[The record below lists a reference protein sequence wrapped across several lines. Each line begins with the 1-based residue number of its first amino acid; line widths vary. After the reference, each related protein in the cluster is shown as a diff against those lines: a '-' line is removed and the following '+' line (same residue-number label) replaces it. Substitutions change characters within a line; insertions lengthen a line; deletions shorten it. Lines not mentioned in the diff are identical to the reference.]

1 MTYTITNDDID
12 SAYKALK
19 AEQNGREPYAGSVHA
34 RARLIAEERYRSEK
48 ATEPYL
54 PAIVLA
60 SERITA
66 QDLGPIVVEDDN
78 GA

>member
-1 MTYTITNDDID
+1 MNYVITNEDID
-12 SAYKALK
+12 AAYEALK

-34 RARLIAEERYRSEK
+34 RARLLAEARYRAEK
-48 ATEPYL
+48 ETEPYL

-66 QDLGPIVVEDDN
+66 QDLGPIVIEE
-78 GA
+78 